1 MAAMKDLDT
10 VLATLA
16 EYSQGIMET
25 VQALREMLSGEVKAP
40 PLKEHTEEQPEK
52 HSERET
58 PEKQPPKIEDV
69 RALLL
74 EKRKA
79 GFRDEI
85 KALLLRHGA
94 EKLTEVAPTEYE
106 ALMAEA
112 EGIGT

>member
-25 VQALREMLSGEVKAP
+25 VQALREMLSGEMKA
-40 PLKEHTEEQPEK
+40 HTLEEQPEK
-52 HSERET
+52 QPESET

>member
-10 VLATLA
+10 VLATLT
-16 EYSQGIMET
+16 EHSRGIMEA

-40 PLKEHTEEQPEK
+40 SPEEQPEK
-52 HSERET
+52 HPERET